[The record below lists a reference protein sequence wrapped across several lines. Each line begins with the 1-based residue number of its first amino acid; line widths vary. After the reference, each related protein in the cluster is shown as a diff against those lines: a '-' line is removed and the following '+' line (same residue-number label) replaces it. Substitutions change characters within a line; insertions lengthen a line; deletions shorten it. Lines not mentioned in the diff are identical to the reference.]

1 MFGPVYLC
9 GKPFRPRR
17 RYRLR
22 HALAL
27 TPLALIALTQPI
39 AVQDVSQLIATQ
51 GGTRPKWMASIE
63 NSAPPMAIAPTL
75 VLAQAGTPQ
84 PPLPAHGTD
93 PGTTTAVQGIQST
106 TIRGLDEVVKDAL
119 PDEVPDEIRIN
130 RERKG
135 DRFLSMAPD
144 RAMLDQAAGSVY
156 ALSSL
161 LSNGSPQSLPRVAFV
176 KPEPLT
182 KAETT
187 QLAAAS
193 AAAAKSG
200 RKPRGQDGE
209 PMDLQKIMMA
219 RNAAAASFSL
229 VSAYAPETVEDT
241 RDPFNALFGAQYE
254 EEMPPPEDPENPHWW
269 AQRPLPASVH
279 EPKELRCL
287 AEAIYFEARGE
298 IEEGQ
303 VAVGQVV
310 LNRVKNP
317 AYPDTICEVVYQNRH
332 KRNRCQF
339 SFACDT
345 IPDRVSEGEAW
356 TRAQRLARELV
367 AGEQYLKMV
376 DASTHYHATYV
387 RPRWA
392 GQMSK
397 RGKIGLHIFYKTYA
411 GAWN

>member
-9 GKPFRPRR
+9 GKPVRPRR

-27 TPLALIALTQPI
+27 TPFALLALSQPLAL
-39 AVQDVSQLIATQ
+39 QDVSDLVATQ
-51 GGTRPKWMASIE
+51 GGQRPEWMASLKS
-63 NSAPPMAIAPTL
+63 SAAPTVIAPTL
-75 VLAQAGTPQ
+75 VLADASAA
-84 PPLPAHGTD
+84 PAD
-93 PGTTTAVQGIQST
+93 PSVMTAEQGIQSSA
-106 TIRGLDEVVKDAL
+106 IRGLDKVVKDAL
-119 PDEVPDEIRIN
+119 PTEVPEEIRIN
-130 RERKG
+130 RDRKG
-135 DRFLSMAPD
+135 DRHISMAPD
-144 RAMLDQAAGSVY
+144 RAMLEQAAGSVY
-156 ALSSL
+156 ALASL
-161 LSNGSPQSLPRVAFV
+161 IGTETQKELPRVAFV
-176 KPEPLT
+176 KPEPMSQ
-182 KAETT
+182 AETT
-187 QLAAAS
+187 QLAAVS
-193 AAAAKSG
+193 KTNRRGKPGDAA
-200 RKPRGQDGE
+200 
-209 PMDLQKIMMA
+209 PMDLQQVMMA

-229 VSAYAPETVEDT
+229 VSAYAPETAEDT

-254 EEMPPPEDPENPHWW
+254 EELPPPEDPENPHWW

-279 EPKELRCL
+279 EAKELRCL

-298 IEEGQ
+298 SEEGQ

-345 IPDRVSEGEAW
+345 IPDRVSEGAPW
-356 TRAQRLARELV
+356 TRAQRLAKELV
-367 AGEQYLKMV
+367 AGTQYLKVV

-392 GQMSK
+392 SQMSK
-397 RGKIGLHIFYKTYA
+397 RGKIGLHLFYKTYA
-411 GAWN
+411 GAWD